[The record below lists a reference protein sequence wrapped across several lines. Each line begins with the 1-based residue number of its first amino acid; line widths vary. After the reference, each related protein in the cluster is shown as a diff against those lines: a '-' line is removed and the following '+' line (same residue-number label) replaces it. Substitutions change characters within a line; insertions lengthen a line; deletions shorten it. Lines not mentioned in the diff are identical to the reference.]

1 MKRTNPIG
9 LSQIMAQKCRFW
21 DILGINLGYKTIG
34 KYETRIL
41 HSLKVFNVGIII
53 DLFDQFQNRHAE
65 THYIYPTPTLEK

>member
-1 MKRTNPIG
+1 MKHTNPIR
-9 LSQIMAQKCRFW
+9 LSQKTASERWFW

-53 DLFDQFQNRHAE
+53 DLFDQFQNRHAG